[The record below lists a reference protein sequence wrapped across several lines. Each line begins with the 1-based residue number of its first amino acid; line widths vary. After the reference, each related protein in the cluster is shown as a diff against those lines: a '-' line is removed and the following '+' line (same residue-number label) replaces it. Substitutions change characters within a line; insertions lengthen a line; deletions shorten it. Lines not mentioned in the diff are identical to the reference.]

1 LKACREPAGDRVPA
15 AMSVRPA
22 AATLRLPRAG
32 ASVALGRDFDAAME
46 MLERADARNVKTE
59 TTPSLPAV
67 ILTASDGSSWRLV
80 VDPGGALRT
89 VAVPRS

>member
-1 LKACREPAGDRVPA
+1 
-15 AMSVRPA
+15 MSVRPA

-59 TTPSLPAV
+59 TTPNLPAV